1 VRNAVKAQII
11 VLVNATMVLAVAF
24 GAPLDDRKQTAVA
37 LFVNAALSTWV
48 LVTDKGAAPAPPA

>member
-11 VLVNATMVLAVAF
+11 VLVNASMVLASAF
-24 GAPLDDRKQTAVA
+24 GLAFTDKQQTAVA